1 MYKADRKKKTAKNKA
16 NFFDSIHERYIPI
29 QQV

>member
-1 MYKADRKKKTAKNKA
+1 MYKADRKKTAKNKA
-16 NFFDSIHERYIPI
+16 NFFDSIQERYIPI